1 MWGVGAARSQMDR
14 VLASPPSQAPA
25 IQLAGADIVVSVL
38 GSEERR
44 GWLAGPRV
52 GSGSSQNKIMG
63 LWVLALGTSP
73 TPAGQLADAGL
84 QVLPLPRR
92 LCPTCGCFQQ
102 PQGVQV
108 QGVWSGRRGAE
119 QGRSK
124 CRHGGGRKEALA
136 GCTCWSLGLPEPAR
150 LTRSVWA
157 SVLEGRLLGRTEG
170 WLRWGERKQPF
181 AFWGPGGHPARPSL
195 AKFPSPHGAVW
206 ATTLSPRFKKL
217 CETRLAH
224 PALCPGP
231 SSPHLGSPTGTPM
244 TAGR

>member
-1 MWGVGAARSQMDR
+1 M
-14 VLASPPSQAPA
+14 LAFRCCPYRGGSVPP
-25 IQLAGADIVVSVL
+25 
-38 GSEERR
+38 
-44 GWLAGPRV
+44 
-52 GSGSSQNKIMG
+52 
-63 LWVLALGTSP
+63 
-73 TPAGQLADAGL
+73 ADASSSLRVCRCRGCGL
-84 QVLPLPRR
+84 
-92 LCPTCGCFQQ
+92 G
-102 PQGVQV
+102 G
-108 QGVWSGRRGAE
+108 E
-119 QGRSK
+119 GRSK
-124 CRHGGGRKEALA
+124 AGQNAGMGGGGRKEVLA
-136 GCTCWSLGLPEPAR
+136 GCTCWPLGLPEPAR
-150 LTRSVWA
+150 LTRSVWV

-206 ATTLSPRFKKL
+206 ATTLSPHFKKL